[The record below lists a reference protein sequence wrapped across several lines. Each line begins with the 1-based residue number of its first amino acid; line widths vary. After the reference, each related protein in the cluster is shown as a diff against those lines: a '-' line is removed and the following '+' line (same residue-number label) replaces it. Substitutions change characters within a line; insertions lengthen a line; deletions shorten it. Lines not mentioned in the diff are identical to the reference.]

1 MKKIFTLLAVMM
13 LVFAGAN
20 AQSRKSW
27 DFTKGVSEETRAA
40 LDADVAQWT
49 KTLNSDGTAT
59 ATWATIN
66 AVEGELKAGDVVIPE
81 FAGLQ
86 FKQFA
91 AGNAVLY
98 RGTCVRLQKNC
109 AFDLPVLSAGQK
121 IVVKAQSANATA
133 TDRGL
138 GFTNVEI
145 VGGPEDGICL
155 GRDAA
160 GAPEGGVTTFE
171 LNVLTDG
178 IVTVSTGVNGAP
190 KSGVEILSIIIDE
203 GDKNIKKW
211 DFTWSDA
218 TKAQVC
224 AAADWT
230 KAENATKEYITG
242 DEIRWNADVIL
253 DANNDL
259 TAGGEAIK
267 ELKGLRHNGL
277 AAYGF
282 GIAFDYGT
290 TLDANAW
297 GPYNAGSYLWVTG
310 ANSTITVPNVK
321 AGSTLKVASESHKPG
336 DARGFNVTVNGAA
349 VASASGTSTSVE
361 YTVFEYTIPADGDE
375 FVDVVLKA
383 TKGCHLYSIEA
394 EVKDETIVDKNPKLG
409 NPKFAGIPAGKV
421 NPDAADGFTM
431 TFPQSQNIAADVA
444 VNIEGYFGPA
454 GLEGEEADE
463 YRFDGVS
470 GTIGEGINFTFS
482 DYITLEENSAYEFYL
497 TKLTVDGYEALNK
510 VAAEGEKLYGFTF
523 ETVGPG
529 IDEPREW
536 QFTTT
541 VEQAEA
547 IAQSVNNNLGF
558 WAASSKGR
566 YSVANPIT
574 YKQLMVT
581 EDEPLAITEGLYFTM
596 ATANDILLGTP
607 AHQGVND
614 ATSAG
619 GNNGKLQL
627 GGGAPDLI
635 IPQCSAGDE
644 ITIKAL
650 WSTKNS
656 GIITITNGTFI
667 EDGIENGNVI
677 NLTGSAAEYKIK
689 VTENGDLVLDSK
701 NVIYNSISV
710 FPSAIEKE
718 QIDYVISAVDAE
730 GMPIKT
736 LAEGTGETNDNVAL
750 YYPYFLAD
758 AEGNVWTNGAR
769 GSEFKTAVTLVSGQT
784 DYFVQYKKKELEGLI
799 KAVYVAEAEEIPGVT
814 PWGMDQYNTGIR
826 ASQGKAGYI
835 TEDVT
840 LLTLQPGTYMV
851 YAAVYDATKG
861 GGTTIINLTCGEQKG
876 EIYSTGDNMSE
887 VYLSAPFVVTEATPL
902 VWNAEGCNESGHG
915 LDAIIVYEYD
925 ETATGINN
933 ATIATK
939 LANGKFLNGNGI
951 VIVKNGVKYNALG
964 IEVK

>member
-20 AQSRKSW
+20 AQERKTW
-27 DFTKGVSEETRAA
+27 DFTKGVSEESRAM
-40 LDADVAQWT
+40 LDADGAQWT
-49 KTLNSDGTAT
+49 KSANGEGVSTG
-59 ATWATIN
+59 WATIN
-66 AVEGELKAGDVVIPE
+66 AVEGELKAGGVVIPE
-81 FAGLQ
+81 FAYLQ

-91 AGNAVLY
+91 AGNAVNYL
-98 RGTCVRLQKNC
+98 VNKLRLQKNC
-109 AFDLPVLSAGQK
+109 AFDLPALSAGQK
-121 IVVKAQSANATA
+121 IVIKAQSANATA
-133 TDRGL
+133 TNRGL

-155 GRDAA
+155 GRDAE
-160 GAPEGGVTTFE
+160 GAPAGGVTTFE

-190 KSGVEILSIIIDE
+190 ASGVEILSIIIDE

-211 DFTWSDA
+211 NFTWSEA
-218 TKAQVC
+218 TKAQVL

-230 KAENATKEYITG
+230 KAESASKEYITG
-242 DEIRWNADVIL
+242 DEIRWNLEVNV

-277 AAYGF
+277 GAYGY

-290 TLDANAW
+290 TTDGNNW

-310 ANSTITVPNVK
+310 AASTITVPNVK
-321 AGSTLKVASESHKPG
+321 AGSTFKLGVETHKLIPTG
-336 DARGFNVTVNGAA
+336 TSDARGFQVLVGGVEVGATQKA
-349 VASASGTSTSVE
+349 TDYKE
-361 YTVFEYTIPADGDE
+361 FEYTIPADGDE
-375 FVDVVLKA
+375 YVDVVLKA

-394 EVKDETIVDKNPKLG
+394 EVKDEAVVDKNSKLG
-409 NPKFAGIPAGKV
+409 NPKFDGIPVGKV
-421 NPDAADGFTM
+421 NPDQAEGFTM

-444 VNIEGYFGPA
+444 ITIDGYFGPA

-463 YRFDGVS
+463 YRFDGVA
-470 GTIGEGINFTFS
+470 GTIGEGISFTFS
-482 DYITLEENSAYEFYL
+482 DYLTLEENSAYEFYL
-497 TKLTVDGYEALNK
+497 TNLSVDGYEALNK

-536 QFTTT
+536 NFTLT
-541 VEQAEA
+541 VEDAEA
-547 IAQSVNNNLGF
+547 IAQSIDAGKTY
-558 WAASSKGR
+558 WIASSKGR
-566 YSVANPIT
+566 YSYANPIT
-574 YKQLMVT
+574 YKQLMVN
-581 EDEPLAITEGLYFTM
+581 DETPLACTAGLYFSM
-596 ATANDILLGTP
+596 GTANDILIGTP
-607 AHQGVND
+607 AHTGVGGAAN
-614 ATSAG
+614 AG

-627 GGGAPDLI
+627 GGGIPKLI

-644 ITIKAL
+644 VTIKAL
-650 WSTKNS
+650 YSTKGTTEQITLTNGICDES
-656 GIITITNGTFI
+656 NIITVG
-667 EDGIENGNVI
+667 
-677 NLTGSAAEYKIK
+677 GSAAEFKIT
-689 VTENGDLVLDSK
+689 VIENGDLVLASK
-701 NVIYNSISV
+701 GVVYNSISV

-784 DYFVQYKKKELEGLI
+784 DYFVQYKKKELEGFI

-887 VYLSAPFVVTEATPL
+887 VYLNAPFVVTEATPL